1 MKKII
6 LIVSLVL
13 LASCSQQNTSEPEE
27 QIIEDE
33 VNEIIEEVK
42 VIKTPPIITFNDDV
56 LETVWNKPIDLLYGV
71 SAVDYEGNFL
81 EVVVDGYYD
90 FNGIG
95 EYQLYYVA
103 TDKNGAKDI
112 EEFTLIVGE
121 PEIVCPDDPDNGT
134 AADNPYLPCDYVFE
148 EDLKVY
154 NEHTIKDFPATVE
167 GREQC
172 LLEAST
178 YDKDKYIAD
187 CWSLINN
194 VRGANKIGLWL
205 EERVDQ

>member
-6 LIVSLVL
+6 LIVNLVL
-13 LASCSQQNTSEPEE
+13 LASCAQQNTSENEK

-33 VNEIIEEVK
+33 VNETTEEVK
-42 VIKTPPIITFNDDV
+42 EIKTPPAITFTNDV
-56 LETVWNKPIDLLYGV
+56 LETVWNKPIDLIDGV
-71 SAVDYEGNFL
+71 SAVDYEGNSL

-90 FNGIG
+90 FNVIG

-121 PEIVCPDDPDNGT
+121 PEIICPDDPENGT

-148 EDLKVY
+148 EDLTVY
-154 NEHTIKDFPATVE
+154 NENTVKDFPGTPE
-167 GREQC
+167 GRTEC
-172 LLEAST
+172 LLEADT
-178 YDKDKYIAD
+178 YDKEKYIAD
-187 CWSLINN
+187 CWPLINN
-194 VRGANKIGLWL
+194 VRGVNKYGLWL
-205 EERVDQ
+205 QDRE